1 VKDTQTN
8 APRDT
13 FLRVV
18 NSEAAEDMILPSIEG
33 RKSSPLSA
41 GPELTGNLD
50 IRIARD
56 FAEVETLRD
65 AWSRWPGHR
74 DSEID
79 FYLMILRSYPEVLR
93 PHVIALYRNGQPEAI
108 LIGRLEEKKLA
119 FRVGYLTLFRPKAR
133 CLDFIYDGL
142 RGNASPENTEILFRE
157 VMNCLEG
164 GEADLALLEFV
175 PIDSVLYRFS
185 QTLPGFLGRD
195 RSPSQTGHESL
206 KLPANIE
213 ELYKRMSSK
222 RRSEVRRKAKKFVA
236 QAAGGINIVCYRQ
249 PEQLDRLFQDVEE
262 IAKKTYLRGLG
273 TGFEDNPLV
282 RARLELCARK
292 GWLRAYVL
300 YIGDRPCAYW
310 IGMLCGKTLYGEYV
324 GYDPEYR
331 LLSPGMFV
339 MLNVIE
345 TFCNG
350 SSGDVVREV
359 DFGFGN
365 AEYKSALCNSN
376 SVEASVFVF
385 APTFKG
391 LRLKLIRSATRV
403 ADQVARKAVGRGNW
417 LQKIKKAWRGTLAKR
432 VENGPPEAEQPG
444 DGKPVSASKWL
455 RRLGSQIISRKSM
468 K

>member
-1 VKDTQTN
+1 MKEVHNQMHLT
-8 APRDT
+8 AR
-13 FLRVV
+13 FCGVL
-18 NSEAAEDMILPSIEG
+18 NSEAVGDMTLTPIED
-33 RKSSPLSA
+33 RKSGTLSA
-41 GPELTGNLD
+41 GPELSGNMD

-56 FAEVETLRD
+56 FAEVESLRD

-108 LIGRLEEKKLA
+108 LIGRLEQKKLA
-119 FRVGYLTLFRPKAR
+119 FRVGYLTLFRHKAR
-133 CLDFIYDGL
+133 CLEFVYDGL
-142 RGNASPENTEILFRE
+142 RGNASPENTEILVRE
-157 VMNCLEG
+157 VMNCLRS
-164 GEADLALLEFV
+164 GEADLAILEFV
-175 PIDSVLYRFS
+175 RIDSVLYQFS
-185 QTLPGFLGRD
+185 KTLPGFLGRD
-195 RSPSQTGHESL
+195 TSPSQTGHESL
-206 KLPANIE
+206 KLPPSID

-222 RRSEVRRKAKKFVA
+222 RRAEIRRKAKKFVA
-236 QAAGGINIVCYRQ
+236 QASPSINIVCYRDA
-249 PEQLDRLFQDVEE
+249 EQLDRIFQDVEE

-273 TGFEDNPLV
+273 AGFEDNTLV

-300 YIGDRPCAYW
+300 YIGDQPCAYW
-310 IGMLCGKTLYGEYV
+310 IGMLCGETFYGEYV

-350 SSGDVVREV
+350 TSGDTVREV

-365 AEYKSALCNSN
+365 AEYKSALCNSS

-391 LRLKLIRSATRV
+391 LRLNLVRTAARML
-403 ADQVARKAVGRGNW
+403 DQVARKTVSRVNL
-417 LQKIKKAWRGTLAKR
+417 LQKIKKTWRDRLSKR
-432 VENGPPEAEQPG
+432 AESDPPEAEPPA
-444 DGKPVSASKWL
+444 DGKPISAAN
-455 RRLGSQIISRKSM
+455 
-468 K
+468 

>member
-1 VKDTQTN
+1 MHPAADFCANSN
-8 APRDT
+8 AAGDMTLPPIEER
-13 FLRVV
+13 
-18 NSEAAEDMILPSIEG
+18 EAG
-33 RKSSPLSA
+33 TLSA
-41 GPELTGNLD
+41 GAEPSDNMQV
-50 IRIARD
+50 RIARD
-56 FAEVETLRD
+56 FAEVESLRD
-65 AWSRWPGHR
+65 AWSKWPGHR

-133 CLDFIYDGL
+133 CLVFVYDGL
-142 RGNASPENTEILFRE
+142 RGNASPENAEILVRE
-157 VMNCLEG
+157 VMNCLRRD
-164 GEADLALLEFV
+164 EADLALLEFV
-175 PIDSVLYRFS
+175 PIGSVLYQHSR
-185 QTLPGFLGRD
+185 TLPGFLSRD
-195 RSPSQTGHESL
+195 TSPSQSGHESL
-206 KLPANIE
+206 KLPSSID

-222 RRSEVRRKAKKFVA
+222 RRSEIRRKAKKLVA
-236 QAAGGINIVCYRQ
+236 QAATGINIVCYRH
-249 PEQLDRLFQDVEE
+249 PEELDRIFQDVEE

-292 GWLRAYVL
+292 GWLRAHLL

-310 IGMLCGKTLYGEYV
+310 IGMLCGETFYGEYV

-350 SSGDVVREV
+350 TSGDTVREV

-365 AEYKSALCNSN
+365 AEYKSALCNFS

-385 APTFKG
+385 APTLRG
-391 LRLKLIRSATRV
+391 LRLNLTRTATRM
-403 ADQVARKAVGRGNW
+403 ADQVARKTVARANW
-417 LQKIKKAWRGTLAKR
+417 LQKIKKTWRDRFAKR
-432 VENGPPEAEQPG
+432 AENGPPEAEPPD
-444 DGKPVSASKWL
+444 DGKRVSAASEPFQ
-455 RRLGSQIISRKSM
+455 G
-468 K
+468 